1 LIVTKAIPDE
11 GACGRACRVKE
22 NKIIGEDFTVKEGGI
37 DRPGHIA
44 GDGKKSM
51 SRRYPGSPMVGVGA
65 IIFRENSVLLVQRGR
80 EPSLGQWT
88 LPGGLVELG
97 ESLEEAVRR
106 EVMEEVGLNV
116 EVKNL
121 VVALDRVIF
130 DSEGKIEY
138 HYILLDF
145 LCEAEHQQPYASSD
159 VTACLFVP
167 LNQFSG
173 YDLTKGTA
181 EVIRRAV
188 LQREQIAI
196 PIYDPK
202 L

>member
-1 LIVTKAIPDE
+1 
-11 GACGRACRVKE
+11 VKE
-22 NKIIGEDFTVKEGGI
+22 RGIEDGSRYI
-37 DRPGHIA
+37 D
-44 GDGKKSM
+44 GDQKKAM

-65 IIFRENSVLLVQRGR
+65 IIFRDNSVLLVQRGR

-106 EVMEEVGLNV
+106 EVMEEVGL
-116 EVKNL
+116 EVDVKDL
-121 VVALDRVIF
+121 VVALDRVIL

-145 LCEAEHQQPYASSD
+145 LCEAGSQQPHASSD
-159 VTACLFVP
+159 ATACLFVP
-167 LNQFSG
+167 LDQFSG
-173 YDLTKGTA
+173 YALTKGTA
-181 EVIRRAV
+181 DVIRRAII
-188 LQREQIAI
+188 QKQQNAI
-196 PIYDPK
+196 PIYDPQ

>member
-1 LIVTKAIPDE
+1 MKERGVGDDSKYIDTNEK
-11 GACGRACRVKE
+11 RA
-22 NKIIGEDFTVKEGGI
+22 
-37 DRPGHIA
+37 
-44 GDGKKSM
+44 M

-65 IIFRENSVLLVQRGR
+65 IIFRDDTVLLVQRGS

-97 ESLEEAVRR
+97 ESLEEAVKR
-106 EVMEEVGLNV
+106 EVLEEVGL
-116 EVKNL
+116 EVDVKDL

-145 LCEAEHQQPYASSD
+145 LCEAGHQQPHASSD
-159 VTACLFVP
+159 VSACLFVA
-167 LNQFSG
+167 LDKFSS
-173 YDLTKGTA
+173 YALTKGTA
-181 EVIRRAV
+181 DVIRRAV
-188 LQREQIAI
+188 IQKQQNAI
-196 PIYDPK
+196 PIYDPQ